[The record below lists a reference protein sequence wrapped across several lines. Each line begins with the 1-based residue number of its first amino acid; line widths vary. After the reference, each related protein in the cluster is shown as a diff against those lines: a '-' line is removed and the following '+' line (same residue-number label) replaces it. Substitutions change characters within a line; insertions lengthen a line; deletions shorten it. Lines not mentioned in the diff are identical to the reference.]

1 MIFAIDSH
9 RRYQD
14 NVFQENDTKRICIG
28 SVQGSFSIELI
39 KALSWCTVITAA
51 NVVPDAS
58 PAVNLRIWEFTI
70 VEAWRTGPNYN

>member
-39 KALSWCTVITAA
+39 NVLSWCTVIKAA
-51 NVVPDAS
+51 VDVPDERPVAS
-58 PAVNLRIWEFTI
+58 CLPRGRSDNRTI
-70 VEAWRTGPNYN
+70 